1 VGRAINCASTVI
13 AHFSARSVQYALFN
27 GCPSAA
33 ALLNVCR
40 MKLIV
45 GLGNPG
51 KEFEKTRHNVG
62 FIVSNHLVGSSL
74 VWKEKG
80 NLSSR
85 IVKSSGLLVA
95 QPRVPMNSSGLAV
108 GRLVGY
114 FKIELGDL
122 LVIHDDLDLE
132 LGSFKL
138 QKGRGAAGHHG
149 VESIIQAL
157 GSSDF
162 WRLRVGIAR
171 PPEGASAEDYVL
183 EKFGE
188 EEWGV
193 ITKLVEEELM
203 VVIREWVGENVK

>member
-1 VGRAINCASTVI
+1 
-13 AHFSARSVQYALFN
+13 
-27 GCPSAA
+27 
-33 ALLNVCR
+33 

-62 FIVSNHLVGSSL
+62 FILSNHLVGGGR

-80 NLSSR
+80 DLSSR
-85 IVKSSGLLVA
+85 IVKLPGFLVA
-95 QPRVPMNSSGLAV
+95 QPRILMNSSGLAV

-138 QKGRGAAGHHG
+138 QKERG
-149 VESIIQAL
+149 
-157 GSSDF
+157 
-162 WRLRVGIAR
+162 
-171 PPEGASAEDYVL
+171 
-183 EKFGE
+183 
-188 EEWGV
+188 
-193 ITKLVEEELM
+193 
-203 VVIREWVGENVK
+203 